1 MKQLILLFAA
11 ILSSYS
17 YSCSDLL
24 NSELRVLDSSEKRNM
39 CEYKGDVLLVVN
51 VASRCGYTYQYE
63 GLQALYDKYK
73 DQGLTIIGIPSR
85 DFRQEY
91 SEESSVAEFCSTEYG
106 VNFPMFATTKVRG
119 DKAHPFYKKL
129 SVQSGMTPN
138 WNFNKYLIDRNGK
151 VYKGYRAK
159 VKPDSDLLINS
170 IEKLL

>member
-11 ILSSYS
+11 ILSTYS

-129 SVQSGMTPN
+129 SAQSGMTPN

-151 VYKGYRAK
+151 YIKG
-159 VKPDSDLLINS
+159 
-170 IEKLL
+170 IEPKLNQTQTCS

>member
-1 MKQLILLFAA
+1 MKQLLLLFTT
-11 ILSSYS
+11 ILSTYS

-63 GLQALYDKYK
+63 SLQALYDKYK

-85 DFRQEY
+85 DFRQEF

-129 SVQSGMTPN
+129 SAQSGMTPN

-159 VKPDSDLLINS
+159 VKPDSELLINS

>member
-1 MKQLILLFAA
+1 MKQLLLLFTA
-11 ILSSYS
+11 ILSTYS
-17 YSCSDLL
+17 YPCSDLL
-24 NSELRVLDSSEKRNM
+24 NSDLRVLDSSEKRNM

-63 GLQALYDKYK
+63 SLQALYDKYK
-73 DQGLTIIGIPSR
+73 DQGLTIVGIPSR
-85 DFRQEY
+85 DFRQEF

-129 SVQSGMTPN
+129 SAQSGMTPN

-159 VKPDSDLLINS
+159 VKPDSELLINS

>member
-11 ILSSYS
+11 TLSTYS

-51 VASRCGYTYQYE
+51 VASRCGYTYQYK

-129 SVQSGMTPN
+129 SAQSGMTPN
-138 WNFNKYLIDRNGK
+138 WNFNKYLIDRNGE

>member
-129 SVQSGMTPN
+129 SAQSGMTPN

>member
-1 MKQLILLFAA
+1 
-11 ILSSYS
+11 
-17 YSCSDLL
+17 
-24 NSELRVLDSSEKRNM
+24 M

-63 GLQALYDKYK
+63 SLQALYDKYK

-85 DFRQEY
+85 DFRQEF

-129 SVQSGMTPN
+129 SAQSGMTPN

-159 VKPDSDLLINS
+159 VKPDSELLINS